1 MSSLLRFFR
10 KRTKN
15 KRVFPNGNSE
25 EGFYPAEC
33 VMGPFKPTFS
43 KRDAPL
49 TAWIAG
55 LPAPFVGH
63 WKLEARKRCGDNP
76 PANYVQ
82 VLKESTRLLRDP
94 PQALPVGFLSAW
106 VQKSGFGLVPVS
118 YKETAGRNRQT
129 GEW

>member
-55 LPAPFVGH
+55 LPPRESRAR
-63 WKLEARKRCGDNP
+63 KLEAEKRCGGNP
-76 PANYVQ
+76 PAI
-82 VLKESTRLLRDP
+82 TCR
-94 PQALPVGFLSAW
+94 F
-106 VQKSGFGLVPVS
+106 
-118 YKETAGRNRQT
+118 
-129 GEW
+129 